1 MNRCLIACSKVWRP
15 AMAATVAA
23 RTGWDCTMVTRRDE
37 LSVEALDALAP
48 DVIFFPHW
56 SWRIPVEVHE
66 RWECV
71 IFHMTDVPYGRGGT
85 PLQNLIARG
94 HRETRISALRCTE
107 GLDAGPVYLKRP
119 LSLQGTA
126 QDVYE
131 QANAVIEEMIIEW
144 LTVRPA
150 AVAQSGEPVV
160 WARRTSADGD
170 LRDATTLAQAYD
182 HIRML
187 DAEGYPPAFLET
199 DHLRLEFGRARL
211 REGRIVADVTIVP
224 RTNDE

>member
-1 MNRCLIACSKVWRP
+1 MSESLAS
-15 AMAATVAA
+15 
-23 RTGWDCTMVTRRDE
+23 RTGQSFIAVGRPEE
-37 LSVEALDALAP
+37 LTVEHLVAVDAEL
-48 DVIFFPHW
+48 VFLTHW
-56 SWRIPVEVHE
+56 SWRIPPEIHE

-85 PLQNLIARG
+85 PLQNLIVRG

-119 LSLQGTA
+119 LSLQGSA
-126 QDVYE
+126 QDIYE
-131 QANAVIEEMIIEW
+131 QANAVIEDMIVE
-144 LTVRPA
+144 LVTSRPA
-150 AVAQSGEPVV
+150 PVPQSGEPVV
-160 WARRTSADGD
+160 FPRRTVADGD
-170 LRDATTLAQAYD
+170 LRDIASVAQAYD

-224 RTNDE
+224 KTHDE